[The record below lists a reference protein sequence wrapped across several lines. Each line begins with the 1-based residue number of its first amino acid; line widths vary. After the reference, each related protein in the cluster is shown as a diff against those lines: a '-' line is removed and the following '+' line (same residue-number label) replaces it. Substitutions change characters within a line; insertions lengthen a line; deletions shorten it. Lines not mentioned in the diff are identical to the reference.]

1 MVPDIRLTAVIVTA
15 LVDSINPC
23 AIGVL
28 ILLISTLL
36 SLSKD
41 KKKMIFV
48 GTIYILAVYITYFLA
63 GLGLLTVI
71 QRLDI
76 AEFVGIIVGALIII
90 LGFVEIKDFFF
101 YGKGFSLAIA
111 PKYVEKIKS
120 MSKKTTIPGAIGLGI
135 FVAAVELPCT
145 GGPYLAITALLS
157 KNFDTRAV
165 YLLLLYNFIFVLPLI
180 IIVALAYWGTSI
192 EKLKDWKTKY
202 KKWMR
207 LATGLLMIALG
218 VLLILFATDY
228 ISLAAFGV

>member
-1 MVPDIRLTAVIVTA
+1 MVADIRLTAVIVTA
-15 LVDSINPC
+15 LIDSINPC

-36 SLSKD
+36 SLSKN
-41 KKKMIFV
+41 KKRMLFV
-48 GTIYILAVYITYFLA
+48 GMIYVIAVYITYFLA
-63 GLGLLTVI
+63 GLGLLTII
-71 QRLDI
+71 QKLNI
-76 AEFVGIIVGALIII
+76 AEFVGILVGGIIII

-101 YGKGFSLAIA
+101 YGKGFSLRIA
-111 PKYVEKIKS
+111 PKYIEKIKKLS
-120 MSKKTTIPGAIGLGI
+120 QKTTISGVIVLGI

-157 KNFDTRAV
+157 KNFNLQAV

-180 IIVALAYWGTSI
+180 VIIGLAYWGTSI
-192 EKLKDWKTKY
+192 EKLKDWKSKY

-207 LATGLLMIALG
+207 LATGLLMIGLG